1 MAGKF
6 LSPEEAAAQLGV
18 TIEELHRLVDRKKLF
33 PMRDGSTLKFK
44 ADDIERH
51 ALHGGD
57 ESSQSGDLSLELDMP
72 EIGSRAGGSAA
83 APVPTLSGIDA
94 GDIVLGDAIDAGESI
109 FSGEPSD
116 ARSASKTILRSDAAA
131 DGGVLNDS
139 LASGISSPSLAGAAG
154 ASAADIIFNDSVVG
168 LSVESEDLALES
180 IVGASSPSLATGP
193 ATGVGGRKPPPASGT
208 LAIDLSDVGG
218 GEAGSRPQGSAIGLS
233 GISSAPGSALSGVLN
248 DSRASGISSPSLA
261 GAAGASAADIIF
273 NDSVVGLSV
282 ESEDLALE
290 SIVGASS
297 PSLATGPAT
306 GVGGRKPPPA
316 SGTLAI
322 DLSDVGG
329 GEAGSRPQGSA
340 IGLSGISSAPGSAL
354 SGVLDSGL
362 SLEDGS
368 LQASGIDLGSVT
380 DDAPAPADG
389 GTVLAGDDFELGG
402 LDADDESASVVIAT
416 DSESGDSSF
425 FGQTMVGEGSSF
437 SEESAVPLSAA
448 SDSLEFSQDL
458 PADMKFSILQ
468 VCGLVCCSLLL
479 LLGGFVTYDLVR
491 TIGSPEGTSLANPLL
506 NAMADTF
513 GWR

>member
-18 TIEELHRLVDRKKLF
+18 SIEELHRLVDRKKLF

-139 LASGISSPSLAGAAG
+139 
-154 ASAADIIFNDSVVG
+154 
-168 LSVESEDLALES
+168 
-180 IVGASSPSLATGP
+180 
-193 ATGVGGRKPPPASGT
+193 
-208 LAIDLSDVGG
+208 
-218 GEAGSRPQGSAIGLS
+218 
-233 GISSAPGSALSGVLN
+233 
-248 DSRASGISSPSLA
+248 RASGISSPSLA

-297 PSLATGPAT
+297 PSLAKGPAT
-306 GVGGRKPPPA
+306 GVGGKKPPPA

-340 IGLSGISSAPGSAL
+340 IGLSGISNAPGSAL

>member
-6 LSPEEAAAQLGV
+6 LSPEEAAAQLRV
-18 TIEELHRLVDRKKLF
+18 SVEELHRLVDRKKLF

-51 ALHGGD
+51 ARQGND
-57 ESSQSGDLSLELDMP
+57 ESSQSGDLSLELDTP
-72 EIGSRAGGSAA
+72 EIAGKSGGPA
-83 APVPTLSGIDA
+83 APVVPTLSGIDA
-94 GDIVLGDAIDAGESI
+94 GDLVLGDALDVGESI

-116 ARSASKTILRSDAAA
+116 ARSASKTILRGDAAA
-131 DGGVLNDS
+131 SGGVLNDS
-139 LASGISSPSLAGAAG
+139 LTSGISAPSLAGGAG
-154 ASAADIIFNDSVVG
+154 ASAADIIFNDSAVG
-168 LSVESEDLALES
+168 GPVESEDLALES
-180 IVGASSPSLATGP
+180 IVGASSPSLATG
-193 ATGVGGRKPPPASGT
+193 GKKPPASGT
-208 LAIDLSDVGG
+208 LAIDLSDVAGG
-218 GEAGSRPQGSAIGLS
+218 DAGSRPQGSAIGLS
-233 GISSAPGSALSGVLN
+233 GISN
-248 DSRASGISSPSLA
+248 
-261 GAAGASAADIIF
+261 
-273 NDSVVGLSV
+273 
-282 ESEDLALE
+282 
-290 SIVGASS
+290 
-297 PSLATGPAT
+297 
-306 GVGGRKPPPA
+306 
-316 SGTLAI
+316 
-322 DLSDVGG
+322 
-329 GEAGSRPQGSA
+329 
-340 IGLSGISSAPGSAL
+340 APGSAL

-368 LQASGIDLGSVT
+368 LQASGIDLGAVT

-437 SEESAVPLSAA
+437 SDESAVPVSAS

-458 PADMKFSILQ
+458 PVDMKFSILQ

>member
-18 TIEELHRLVDRKKLF
+18 SIEELHRLVDRKKLF

-139 LASGISSPSLAGAAG
+139 RASGISSPSLTGAAG

-180 IVGASSPSLATGP
+180 IVGASSPSLAKGP

-233 GISSAPGSALSGVLN
+233 GISN
-248 DSRASGISSPSLA
+248 
-261 GAAGASAADIIF
+261 
-273 NDSVVGLSV
+273 
-282 ESEDLALE
+282 
-290 SIVGASS
+290 
-297 PSLATGPAT
+297 
-306 GVGGRKPPPA
+306 
-316 SGTLAI
+316 
-322 DLSDVGG
+322 
-329 GEAGSRPQGSA
+329 
-340 IGLSGISSAPGSAL
+340 APGSAL